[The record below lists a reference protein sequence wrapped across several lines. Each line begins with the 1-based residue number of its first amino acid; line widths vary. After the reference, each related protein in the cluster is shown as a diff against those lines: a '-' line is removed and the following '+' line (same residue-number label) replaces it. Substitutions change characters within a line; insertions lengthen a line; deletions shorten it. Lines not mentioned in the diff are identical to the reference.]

1 MINKLQ
7 LLRNIGLFDSVTG
20 AANIQLSKLTLVYAE
35 NGKGKTT
42 LAAIMRS
49 LSSGDPIPINERKRL
64 AALHDPH
71 IIIDCIGVPPNAI
84 FQNGAWNRT
93 LSNLVVFD
101 DQFIDQNI
109 YSGLSVAS
117 EHRQNLH
124 ELILGSQGVALN
136 RQFQGFVDQIEV
148 HNGALRTKAAAI
160 PPIELGNMTVDEFCN
175 LQNHADI
182 DAAIQATER
191 EFAAAQE
198 QTNIR
203 DTSEIPT
210 LEIPLFDI
218 EEINSILEKD
228 LSILDSSAT
237 EKVIGHF
244 VAVGVDSEK
253 WVAEGMKY
261 VPVLPTEQQT
271 DVCPFC
277 AQDLNNSPLIDHY
290 RAYFSEEYNDLK
302 EAISSILLRTKE
314 LHSNANMA
322 IFMSLVTLS
331 QERKAF
337 WSRFFD
343 FPYMQINSEG
353 IIRSW
358 KAALEEVMAILDEK
372 QRNPLKRMT
381 LPDSALES
389 IAAYELNRKTVID
402 HDVALIETNTSIQQI
417 KMQTANA
424 DIAAIT
430 TTLSRNKAIKNR
442 YKPATA
448 ALCADYLN
456 EKTNKA
462 NTESQ
467 RDLAREALDHY
478 RTNVFPAYQTAINAY
493 LVQFNAGFSLG
504 NVASAN
510 MRSGSACNY
519 NIVINNINVPVVGAA
534 PTPGNPSFRNTL
546 SAGDRNT
553 LALAFFLASLDQDP
567 ALANKVVVIDDPISS
582 MDEHRALTTV
592 QEIRRLAQRVSQVI
606 VLSHSK
612 PFLCSIWEGANRVI
626 PLTNIQIVRDV
637 VGSTIRDWNVNQD
650 SITENDRRHKLLRDY
665 ITLNAGNSRDVAYSI
680 RPVLEAFMRVAFPEH
695 FPPGKLLGPFR
706 GLCEQRVGTAQEI
719 LNAANIQELRELV
732 EFANKFHHDTNP
744 AWNTELINDGELLG
758 FVRRTLAFARR

>member
-64 AALHDPH
+64 AAIHDPQ
-71 IIIDCIGVPPNAI
+71 IIIDCIGGPPNAI

-93 LSNLVVFD
+93 LSNLVIFD

-109 YSGLSVAS
+109 YSGLTVAS
-117 EHRQNLH
+117 DHRQNLH

-136 RQFQGFVDQIEV
+136 RQFQRFVDQIEI

-160 PPIELGNMTVDEFCN
+160 PPVEVGNMTVDEFCG
-175 LQNHADI
+175 LPHHANI
-182 DAAIQATER
+182 DTAIQATER
-191 EFAAAQE
+191 ELAAAQE
-198 QTNIR
+198 QTNICN
-203 DTSEIPT
+203 TSEIPT
-210 LEIPLFDI
+210 LDLPLFDI
-218 EEINSILEKD
+218 EEINSILAKD

-237 EKVIGHF
+237 EKVIRHF
-244 VAVGVDSEK
+244 ISLGADSER
-253 WVAEGMKY
+253 WVAEGIRY
-261 VPVLPTEQQT
+261 IPASSSDQQT
-271 DVCPFC
+271 NVCPFC

-290 RAYFSEEYNDLK
+290 RAYFSEEYHDLK

-314 LHSNANMA
+314 LHSNENMA

-331 QERKAF
+331 QDRKAF

-343 FPYMQINSEG
+343 FPYMQINYEG
-353 IIRSW
+353 ILRSW
-358 KAALEEVMAILDEK
+358 KAALEEVTAILEEK
-372 QRNPLKRMT
+372 QRSPLNRMT

-389 IAAYELNRKTVID
+389 IAAYELNRKSVID
-402 HDVALIETNTSIQQI
+402 HDIELIETNIRIQQI
-417 KMQTANA
+417 KMQAANA
-424 DIAAIT
+424 DIATIA

-448 ALCADYLN
+448 ALCTDYLT

-462 NTESQ
+462 TTEEQ

-478 RTNVFPAYQTAINAY
+478 RTNVFPAYQAAINAY
-493 LVQFNAGFSLG
+493 LGQFNAGFSLG

-510 MRSGSACNY
+510 IRGGSACNY
-519 NIVINNINVPVVGAA
+519 NIVINNTNVPVVGAA
-534 PTPGNPSFRNTL
+534 PVPGNPSFRNTL

-553 LALAFFLASLDQDP
+553 LALAFFLASLDQEP
-567 ALANKVVVIDDPISS
+567 ALADKVVVIDDPVSS

-612 PFLCSIWEGANRVI
+612 PFLCNIWEGANRVI
-626 PLTNIQIVRDV
+626 PLTNIQIVRDA
-637 VGSTIRDWNVNQD
+637 VGSTIRDWDVNQD

-665 ITLNAGNSRDVAYSI
+665 VTTNLGNSRDVAYSI

-695 FPPGKLLGPFR
+695 FPPGTLLGPFR
-706 GLCEQRVGTAQEI
+706 GICEQRVGTAREI
-719 LNAANIQELRELV
+719 LNTVDILELRQLV
-732 EFANKFHHDTNP
+732 EYANKFHHDTNA
-744 AWNTELINDGELLG
+744 AWDTVAINDGELLG
-758 FVRRTLAFARR
+758 FVRRTLDFARR